1 MASAWYCDSYSRS
14 LYDYFFFLVET
25 LFEHGFI
32 QVVCTTSTLA
42 LGVNLPVYLVIIKGT
57 VQWKGGGKGYEP
69 ISEAMLQQMAGRAG
83 RPQFNERGVAVILTS
98 EENVAK

>member
-1 MASAWYCDSYSRS
+1 MIISSFSFTASNDRQI
-14 LYDYFFFLVET
+14 VET

-57 VQWKGGGKGYEP
+57 VQRKGGGKGYEP

-83 RPQFNERGVAVILTS
+83 RPQFNERAVILTS